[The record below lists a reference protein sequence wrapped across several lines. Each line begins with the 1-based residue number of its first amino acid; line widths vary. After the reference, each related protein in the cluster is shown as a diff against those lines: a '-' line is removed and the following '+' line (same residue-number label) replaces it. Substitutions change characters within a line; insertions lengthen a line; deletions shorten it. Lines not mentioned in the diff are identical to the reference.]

1 MNKALTSLNTF
12 FLILLFLSLIFSMF
26 SVPNLNIDKTQS
38 IKVNFY
44 ELIQQNETL
53 FDSPTA
59 SNTSIKKETKKTS
72 AINEK
77 TNADETSII
86 SKLKINK
93 LDIKNEITKIKIS
106 KEREDILRVSAVIQE
121 RISSIWIK
129 PNTLSESLIAKVLI
143 NLAPSGEIL
152 DFNLIEPSSNTSFN
166 ESILTAINK
175 MTFFEEVL
183 SLERKVFE
191 QNFRNFNLVFKSS
204 GEIE

>member
-26 SVPNLNIDKTQS
+26 SIPNLNIDQTQS

-44 ELIQQNETL
+44 ELIQQDEIL
-53 FDSPTA
+53 FDPPA
-59 SNTSIKKETKKTS
+59 SNTLIKKETKKTS

-86 SKLKINK
+86 SKFKINK
-93 LDIKNEITKIKIS
+93 LDIKNEITKIKLS
-106 KEREDILRVSAVIQE
+106 KEREDILRVSAIIQQ

-129 PNTLSESLIAKVLI
+129 PNSLSESLIAKVLI

-152 DFNLIEPSSNTSFN
+152 NFSLIEPSSNTSFN
-166 ESILTAINK
+166 ESILTAMNK

>member
-26 SVPNLNIDKTQS
+26 SIPNLNIDETQS

-44 ELIQQNETL
+44 ELIQQDEML
-53 FDSPTA
+53 FDPPA

-86 SKLKINK
+86 SKFKINK
-93 LDIKNEITKIKIS
+93 LDIKNEITKIKLS
-106 KEREDILRVSAVIQE
+106 KEREGILRVSAIIQE

-129 PNTLSESLIAKVLI
+129 PNSLSESLIAKVLI

-152 DFNLIEPSSNTSFN
+152 NFSLIEPSSNTSFN
-166 ESILTAINK
+166 ESILTAMNK

>member
-26 SVPNLNIDKTQS
+26 SVPNLDIDETQS

-44 ELIQQNETL
+44 ELIQQDDIL
-53 FDSPTA
+53 FDSPAPT
-59 SNTSIKKETKKTS
+59 TLIKKETKKTS

-77 TNADETSII
+77 TNIDETAII
-86 SKLKINK
+86 SRFNINK
-93 LDIKNEITKIKIS
+93 LDIKNEITKIKLS
-106 KEREDILRVSAVIQE
+106 KEREGVLRVSAIIQE

-129 PNTLSESLIAKVLI
+129 PNSLSESLIAKVLI

-152 DFNLIEPSSNTSFN
+152 NFNLIEPSSNTSFN
-166 ESILTAINK
+166 ESILTAMNK

-183 SLERKVFE
+183 SLERNLFE
-191 QNFRNFNLVFKSS
+191 KNFRNFNLVFKSS

>member
-26 SVPNLNIDKTQS
+26 SIPNLNIDDTKS

-44 ELIQQNETL
+44 ELIQQDEIL
-53 FDSPTA
+53 FDPSA
-59 SNTSIKKETKKTS
+59 SNTLIKKETKKTS
-72 AINEK
+72 VINEK

-86 SKLKINK
+86 SKFKINK
-93 LDIKNEITKIKIS
+93 LDIKNE
-106 KEREDILRVSAVIQE
+106 
-121 RISSIWIK
+121 
-129 PNTLSESLIAKVLI
+129 ESLIAKVLI

-152 DFNLIEPSSNTSFN
+152 NFSLIEPSSNTSFN
-166 ESILTAINK
+166 ESILTAMNK

>member
-26 SVPNLNIDKTQS
+26 SIPNLNIDETQS

-44 ELIQQNETL
+44 ELIQQDGTK
-53 FDSPTA
+53 FDSSAPNA
-59 SNTSIKKETKKTS
+59 SIKKETKKTS
-72 AINEK
+72 VINEK

-86 SKLKINK
+86 SKFTIDK
-93 LDIKNEITKIKIS
+93 LDVKSEITKIKLS
-106 KEREDILRVSAVIQE
+106 KERQDILRVSAIIQE

-129 PNTLSESLIAKVLI
+129 PNSLSESLIAKVLI

-152 DFNLIEPSSNTSFN
+152 NFSLIEPSSNNSFN
-166 ESILTAINK
+166 ESILTAMNK

-183 SLERKVFE
+183 SLERKLFE
-191 QNFRNFNLVFKSS
+191 KNFRNFNLVFKSS

>member
-26 SVPNLNIDKTQS
+26 SIPNLNIDETQS

-44 ELIQQNETL
+44 ELIQQDKIL
-53 FDSPTA
+53 LDPSA
-59 SNTSIKKETKKTS
+59 SNTLIKKETKKTS

-86 SKLKINK
+86 SKFKINK
-93 LDIKNEITKIKIS
+93 LDIKNEITKIKLS
-106 KEREDILRVSAVIQE
+106 KEREGILRVSAIIQE

-129 PNTLSESLIAKVLI
+129 PNSLSESLIAKVLI

-152 DFNLIEPSSNTSFN
+152 NFSLIEPSSNTSFN
-166 ESILTAINK
+166 ESILTAMNK

>member
-1 MNKALTSLNTF
+1 MNKALTSFNTF

-26 SVPNLNIDKTQS
+26 SVPNLNIDETQS

-44 ELIQQNETL
+44 ELIQQDEILSDSSAANTL
-53 FDSPTA
+53 
-59 SNTSIKKETKKTS
+59 IKKETKKTS
-72 AINEK
+72 AIKEK
-77 TNADETSII
+77 TNANETSII
-86 SKLKINK
+86 SKFKINK

-106 KEREDILRVSAVIQE
+106 KEREGILRVSAIIQE

-129 PNTLSESLIAKVLI
+129 PNSLSESLIAKVLI

-152 DFNLIEPSSNTSFN
+152 NFSLIEPSSNSSFN
-166 ESILTAINK
+166 ESILTAMNK

>member
-12 FLILLFLSLIFSMF
+12 FLFLLFLSLIFSMF
-26 SVPNLNIDKTQS
+26 SIPNLNIDETQS

-44 ELIQQNETL
+44 ELIQQDEIL
-53 FDSPTA
+53 FDSPT
-59 SNTSIKKETKKTS
+59 SNTLSKKETKKTS
-72 AINEK
+72 AINEI

-86 SKLKINK
+86 SKFKINK
-93 LDIKNEITKIKIS
+93 SDIKNEITKIELS
-106 KEREDILRVSAVIQE
+106 KERKGILRVSAIIQE

-129 PNTLSESLIAKVLI
+129 PNSLSESLIAKVLI

-152 DFNLIEPSSNTSFN
+152 NFSLIEPSSNTSFN
-166 ESILTAINK
+166 ESILTAMNK

-183 SLERKVFE
+183 SLERKLFE
-191 QNFRNFNLVFKSS
+191 KNFRNFNLVFKSS

>member
-26 SVPNLNIDKTQS
+26 SIPNLNIDETQS

-44 ELIQQNETL
+44 ELIQQDEIL
-53 FDSPTA
+53 FDPPA
-59 SNTSIKKETKKTS
+59 SNTLIKKETKKTS

-86 SKLKINK
+86 SKFKINK
-93 LDIKNEITKIKIS
+93 LDIKNEITKIKLS
-106 KEREDILRVSAVIQE
+106 KEREDILRVSAIIQE

-129 PNTLSESLIAKVLI
+129 PNSLSESLIAKVLI

-152 DFNLIEPSSNTSFN
+152 NFSLIEPSSNTSFN
-166 ESILTAINK
+166 ESILTAMNK

>member
-26 SVPNLNIDKTQS
+26 SIPNLNIDETQS

-44 ELIQQNETL
+44 ELIEQDELL
-53 FDSPTA
+53 FDPPA
-59 SNTSIKKETKKTS
+59 SNILIKKEAKKTS
-72 AINEK
+72 EINEK

-86 SKLKINK
+86 SKFKINK
-93 LDIKNEITKIKIS
+93 LDIKNEITKIKLS
-106 KEREDILRVSAVIQE
+106 KEREGILRVSAIIQE

-129 PNTLSESLIAKVLI
+129 PNSLSESLIAKVLI

-152 DFNLIEPSSNTSFN
+152 NFSLIEPSSNTSFN
-166 ESILTAINK
+166 ESILTAMNK

>member
-26 SVPNLNIDKTQS
+26 SIPNLNIDQTQS

-44 ELIQQNETL
+44 ELIQQDEIL
-53 FDSPTA
+53 FDPPA
-59 SNTSIKKETKKTS
+59 SNTLIKKETKKTS

-77 TNADETSII
+77 TNVDETSII
-86 SKLKINK
+86 SKFKINK
-93 LDIKNEITKIKIS
+93 LDIKNEITKIKLS
-106 KEREDILRVSAVIQE
+106 KEREGILRVSAIIQE
-121 RISSIWIK
+121 RISSVWIK
-129 PNTLSESLIAKVLI
+129 PNSLSESLIAKVLI

-152 DFNLIEPSSNTSFN
+152 NFSLIEPSSNTSFN
-166 ESILTAINK
+166 ESILTAMNK

>member
-26 SVPNLNIDKTQS
+26 SIPKLNINETQS

-44 ELIQQNETL
+44 ELIQQDDIL
-53 FDSPTA
+53 FDSSAP
-59 SNTSIKKETKKTS
+59 NDLIKKETKKTS

-77 TNADETSII
+77 TIADETSII
-86 SKLKINK
+86 SKFKINK
-93 LDIKNEITKIKIS
+93 LDIKNEITKIKLS
-106 KEREDILRVSAVIQE
+106 KEREDILRVSAIIQE

-129 PNTLSESLIAKVLI
+129 PNSLSESLIAKVLI

-152 DFNLIEPSSNTSFN
+152 NFSLIEPSSNTSFN
-166 ESILTAINK
+166 ESILTAMNK

>member
-26 SVPNLNIDKTQS
+26 SIPNLNIDETQS

-44 ELIQQNETL
+44 ELIQQDEIL
-53 FDSPTA
+53 FDQPT
-59 SNTSIKKETKKTS
+59 SNTLSKKETKKTS

-77 TNADETSII
+77 TNADKTSII
-86 SKLKINK
+86 SKFKINK
-93 LDIKNEITKIKIS
+93 SDIKNEITKIKLS
-106 KEREDILRVSAVIQE
+106 KEREGILRVSAIIQE

-129 PNTLSESLIAKVLI
+129 PNSLSESLIAKVLI

-152 DFNLIEPSSNTSFN
+152 NFSLIEPSSNTSFN
-166 ESILTAINK
+166 ESILTAMNK

>member
-26 SVPNLNIDKTQS
+26 SIPNLNINETQS

-44 ELIQQNETL
+44 ELIQQDEML
-53 FDSPTA
+53 FDPPA
-59 SNTSIKKETKKTS
+59 SNTLIKKETKKTS
-72 AINEK
+72 AVNEK

-86 SKLKINK
+86 SKFKINK
-93 LDIKNEITKIKIS
+93 LDIKNEITKIKLS
-106 KEREDILRVSAVIQE
+106 KEREGILRVSAIIQE

-129 PNTLSESLIAKVLI
+129 PNSLSESLIAKVLI

-152 DFNLIEPSSNTSFN
+152 NFSLIEPSSNTSFN
-166 ESILTAINK
+166 ESILTAMNK

>member
-26 SVPNLNIDKTQS
+26 SIPNLNIDETQS

-44 ELIQQNETL
+44 ELIQQDEIL
-53 FDSPTA
+53 FDPSA
-59 SNTSIKKETKKTS
+59 SNTLIKKEAKKTS

-86 SKLKINK
+86 SKFKINK
-93 LDIKNEITKIKIS
+93 LDIKNEITKIKLS
-106 KEREDILRVSAVIQE
+106 KEREGILRVSAIIQE

-129 PNTLSESLIAKVLI
+129 PNSLSESLIAKVLI

-152 DFNLIEPSSNTSFN
+152 NFSLIEPSSNTSFN
-166 ESILTAINK
+166 ESILTAMNK

>member
-26 SVPNLNIDKTQS
+26 SIPNLNIDETQS

-44 ELIQQNETL
+44 ELIQQDEIL
-53 FDSPTA
+53 FDPPA
-59 SNTSIKKETKKTS
+59 SNTFAKKETKKTS

-77 TNADETSII
+77 TNADETSIL
-86 SKLKINK
+86 SKFKINK
-93 LDIKNEITKIKIS
+93 LDIKNEITKIKLS
-106 KEREDILRVSAVIQE
+106 KEREGILRVSAIIQE

-129 PNTLSESLIAKVLI
+129 PNSLSESLIAKVLI

-152 DFNLIEPSSNTSFN
+152 NFSLIEPSSNTSFN
-166 ESILTAINK
+166 ESILTAMNK

-183 SLERKVFE
+183 SLERKLFE
-191 QNFRNFNLVFKSS
+191 DNFRNFNLVFKSS

>member
-26 SVPNLNIDKTQS
+26 SIPNLNINETQS

-44 ELIQQNETL
+44 ELIQQDEML
-53 FDSPTA
+53 FDPPV
-59 SNTSIKKETKKTS
+59 SNTLIKKETKKTS

-86 SKLKINK
+86 SKFKINK
-93 LDIKNEITKIKIS
+93 LDIKNEITKIKLS
-106 KEREDILRVSAVIQE
+106 KEREGILRVSAIIQE

-129 PNTLSESLIAKVLI
+129 PNSLSESLIAKVLI

-152 DFNLIEPSSNTSFN
+152 NFSLIEPSSNTSFN
-166 ESILTAINK
+166 ESILTAMNK

>member
-26 SVPNLNIDKTQS
+26 SIPNLNIDETQS

-44 ELIQQNETL
+44 ELIQQDEIL
-53 FDSPTA
+53 FDPPV
-59 SNTSIKKETKKTS
+59 SNTLIKKETKKTS
-72 AINEK
+72 VINEK

-86 SKLKINK
+86 SKFKLNE
-93 LDIKNEITKIKIS
+93 LDIKNEITKIKLS
-106 KEREDILRVSAVIQE
+106 KEREEILRVSAIIQK

-129 PNTLSESLIAKVLI
+129 PNSLSESLIAKVLI

-152 DFNLIEPSSNTSFN
+152 NFSLIEPSSNTPFN
-166 ESILTAINK
+166 ESILTAMNK

>member
-26 SVPNLNIDKTQS
+26 SIPNLNIDETQS

-44 ELIQQNETL
+44 ELIQQDELL
-53 FDSPTA
+53 FDPAA
-59 SNTSIKKETKKTS
+59 SNTLIKKETKKTS
-72 AINEK
+72 AIKEK
-77 TNADETSII
+77 TNANETSII
-86 SKLKINK
+86 SKFKINK
-93 LDIKNEITKIKIS
+93 LDIKNEITKIKLS
-106 KEREDILRVSAVIQE
+106 KEREGILRVSAIIQE

-129 PNTLSESLIAKVLI
+129 PNSLSESLIAKVLI

-152 DFNLIEPSSNTSFN
+152 NFSLIEPSSNTSFN
-166 ESILTAINK
+166 ESILTAMNK

-204 GEIE
+204 GEIM

>member
-26 SVPNLNIDKTQS
+26 SIPDLNIDETQS

-44 ELIQQNETL
+44 ELIQQDEML
-53 FDSPTA
+53 FDSPA
-59 SNTSIKKETKKTS
+59 SNTLIKKETKKTS
-72 AINEK
+72 AINKK

-86 SKLKINK
+86 SKFKINK
-93 LDIKNEITKIKIS
+93 LDIKNEITKIKLS
-106 KEREDILRVSAVIQE
+106 KEREGILRVSAIIQE

-129 PNTLSESLIAKVLI
+129 PNSLSESLIAKVLI

-152 DFNLIEPSSNTSFN
+152 NFSLIEPSSNSSFN
-166 ESILTAINK
+166 ESILTAMNK

>member
-1 MNKALTSLNTF
+1 MNKTLTSLNTF

-26 SVPNLNIDKTQS
+26 SIPNLNIDETQS

-44 ELIQQNETL
+44 ELIQQDEIL
-53 FDSPTA
+53 FDPPA
-59 SNTSIKKETKKTS
+59 SNTLVKKETKKTS

-77 TNADETSII
+77 TNIDETSII
-86 SKLKINK
+86 SKFKINK
-93 LDIKNEITKIKIS
+93 LDIKNEITKIKLS
-106 KEREDILRVSAVIQE
+106 KEREGILRVSAIIQE

-129 PNTLSESLIAKVLI
+129 PNSLSESLIAKVLI

-152 DFNLIEPSSNTSFN
+152 NFSLIEPSSNTSFN
-166 ESILTAINK
+166 ESILTAMNK